1 MELKF
6 DEAFWSARYLSGHTG
21 WDLSRASTPLY
32 QYLCQIERKDLQIL
46 VPGAGNAHEVIAA
59 WNLGFTNIFS
69 LDISKIPI
77 EEFSNRFPQFPKGNL
92 LHGDFFDHKGS
103 YDLILEQTFFCSLH
117 PSLREKYAQK
127 MFELLKPGGS
137 LVGVLF
143 NREFD
148 SGPPFGGNQ
157 AEYLTYFTPYFD
169 FVVFEN
175 CYNSELPRLGKELFI
190 HLKKSKR

>member
-92 LHGDFFDHKGS
+92 IHGDFFDHKGS
-103 YDLILEQTFFCSLH
+103 YDLILEQTFFCALH

-157 AEYLTYFTPYFD
+157 AEYLTYFAPYFD